1 MVAGLSL
8 VWEERSISR
17 NGTPESNWLNGIL
30 FKLKRS
36 IRNLALSK
44 IRSTLFS
51 RISRGLK
58 RSMAQAICDVYQGKD
73 KAHRTIVAIF
83 QEHND
88 EVESL
93 LGKDFSAGTA
103 ERYRTRK
110 KRVTGFIK
118 KKHNNND
125 ILAQYVDRKFT
136 TSFEYYLKTK
146 AH

>member
-1 MVAGLSL
+1 
-8 VWEERSISR
+8 
-17 NGTPESNWLNGIL
+17 
-30 FKLKRS
+30 
-36 IRNLALSK
+36 
-44 IRSTLFS
+44 
-51 RISRGLK
+51 
-58 RSMAQAICDVYQGKD
+58 MAQAICDVYQGKD